1 MYIAKLTYDR
11 IVYLS
16 EKNKIQIS
24 KINELCSISKDTL
37 SASARSKE
45 GMKAK
50 KLYDISEIFDCSVDY
65 LVGRTDNPKAHK
77 SSMSEIQIEGTNKR
91 NTSLNLS
98 ENEFAS
104 IKRYSA
110 LDSYGKSLVDTII
123 DKEYN
128 RCTKSKTFD
137 TSQFSDD
144 DIIETPTGRYKVAHA
159 AAFGGGTMDILIP
172 ADVSSDEINRMIDE
186 KADSELRKENEKI
199 GDEIIEKA
207 KKSK

>member
-1 MYIAKLTYDR
+1 MDIVDKIQSLFDKDMSIYSIEKELKMGNGIIGKWRKQSPSCDR
-11 IVYLS
+11 ISKVANYL
-16 EKNKIQIS
+16 
-24 KINELCSISKDTL
+24 
-37 SASARSKE
+37 
-45 GMKAK
+45 
-50 KLYDISEIFDCSVDY
+50 DCSVDY
-65 LVGRTDNPKAHK
+65 LLGRTDNPKAHK
-77 SSMSEIQIEGTNKR
+77 SSTSEIQIEETNKK

-110 LDSYGKSLVDTII
+110 LDSHGKSLVDTII

-128 RCTKSKTFD
+128 RCSNSKTFD

-144 DIIETPTGRYKVAHA
+144 DIIEPPKGRYKVAHA

-172 ADVSSDEINRMIDE
+172 DDVSTDEINRMIDE
-186 KADSELRKENEKI
+186 KADSEQRKENEKI